1 MHVQEYVCVHVWIAE
16 VNIGRRPRLFSTLV
30 FCFVF
35 VVVFELGSFP
45 EAGAYQFG

>member
-1 MHVQEYVCVHVWIAE
+1 MCARVWIAE
-16 VNIGRRPRLFSTLV
+16 VNIGRRPQLLSTLV

-45 EAGAYQFG
+45 EAEAYQFG